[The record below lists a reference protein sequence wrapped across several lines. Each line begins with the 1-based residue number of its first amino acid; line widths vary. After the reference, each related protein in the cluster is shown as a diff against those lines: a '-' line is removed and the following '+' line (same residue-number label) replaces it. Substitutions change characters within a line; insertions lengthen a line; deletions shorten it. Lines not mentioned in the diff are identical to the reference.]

1 MAVTIKDVAEAAN
14 VSISAV
20 SYAIN
25 NSGPVSEEKRK
36 RIMQAVEELGYVQ
49 NGMARSL
56 RMQKKGFIGYFANS
70 LYGAFYGEVLK
81 GIEEVFSKNGKELV
95 AGKCNRLQ
103 NDLQV
108 IRLLT
113 EKMTDGAIIFSPKIS
128 DEMIMKLADKD
139 FPVVVLDRELHG
151 EYISSV
157 LIDNVR
163 SAYKVGEH
171 IASVG
176 LNSVGCLIGSGFDG
190 EQRMRGF
197 QNAVTDFD
205 LEVSQEWT
213 LDADWKEEIAYKKTL
228 EMIQKGNVPQVIFA
242 FNDEMAKG
250 CMEALKDM
258 DIRIPE
264 DVSVIGLDDIVISK
278 YLNPK
283 LTTVHRPLYELGVMA
298 AETLLEM
305 QDGGKSKHIVLT
317 TNLVERDSCIKKKNM
332 GS

>member
-1 MAVTIKDVAEAAN
+1 MAEAAN

-70 LYGAFYGEVLK
+70 LFGAFYGEVLK
-81 GIEEVFSKNGKELV
+81 GIEEVFSKNNKELV

-128 DEMIMKLADKD
+128 DEMIVKLADKD
-139 FPVVVLDRELHG
+139 FPIVVLDRELHG
-151 EYISSV
+151 EHISSV
-157 LIDNVR
+157 LIDNVG

-171 IASVG
+171 MASVG
-176 LNSVGCLIGSGFDG
+176 LKSVGCLIGPGFDG
-190 EQRMRGF
+190 EQRMHGF
-197 QNAVTDFD
+197 QNAVTEFGLDI
-205 LEVSQEWT
+205 QEEWIV
-213 LDADWKEEIAYKKTL
+213 DGEWKEEIAYKKTL
-228 EMIQKGNVPQVIFA
+228 ALIQKGNIPQAIFA

-250 CMEALKDM
+250 GMEALKDM
-258 DIRIPE
+258 GLRVPE
-264 DVSVIGLDDIVISK
+264 DVSVVGLDDIVISK

-298 AETLLEM
+298 AQTLIEM
-305 QDGGKSKHIVLT
+305 QEGGSSKHIVLT

>member
-25 NSGPVSEEKRK
+25 NSGPVSEEKRT

-49 NGMARSL
+49 NGIARSL
-56 RMQKKGFIGYFANS
+56 RMQKKGYIGYFANS

-103 NDLQV
+103 SDLQI

-128 DEMIMKLADKD
+128 DELIIKLADKD
-139 FPVVVLDRELHG
+139 FPIVVLDRELHG

-157 LIDNVR
+157 LIDNER
-163 SAYKVGEH
+163 SAYKVGEK
-171 IASVG
+171 IASLG
-176 LNSVGCLIGSGFDG
+176 LKSVGCLVGPGFDG
-190 EQRMRGF
+190 EQRMQGF
-197 QNAVTDFD
+197 QEAVEDFN
-205 LEVSQEWT
+205 LEILNDCV
-213 LDADWKEEIAYKKTL
+213 LDADWKEEIAYRKTL
-228 EMIQKGNVPQVIFA
+228 EMIQKGTIPQVIFA

-250 CMEALKDM
+250 SMEALKDM
-258 DIRIPE
+258 KLRIPE
-264 DVSVIGLDDIVISK
+264 DVSVIGWDDIEISK
-278 YLNPK
+278 YLSPK

-298 AETLLEM
+298 AQTLIGM
-305 QDGGKSKHIVLT
+305 QEGGKSKHVVLT
-317 TNLVERDSCIKKKNM
+317 TNFVERESCIKRNQWE
-332 GS
+332 

>member
-25 NSGPVSEEKRK
+25 NSGPVSEEKRQ
-36 RIMQAVEELGYVQ
+36 RIMKAVEELGYVQ

-70 LYGAFYGEVLK
+70 LHGAFYGEVLK
-81 GIEEVFSKNGKELV
+81 GIEEVFSKNNKELV
-95 AGKCNRLQ
+95 AGKCNRFK
-103 NDLQV
+103 NELQV

-113 EKMTDGAIIFSPKIS
+113 EKMTDGAIIFSPRIS

-139 FPVVVLDRELHG
+139 FPVVVLDRKLHG
-151 EYISSV
+151 KHISSV
-157 LIDNVR
+157 LIDNMG

-171 IASVG
+171 IAKVG
-176 LNSVGCLIGSGFDG
+176 LKEVGCLMGPGFDG
-190 EQRMRGF
+190 EQRMQGF
-197 QNAVTDFD
+197 QKSVAEFG
-205 LEVSQEWT
+205 LEFREEWI
-213 LDADWKEEIAYKKTL
+213 LDADWKEEIAYHKTVEL
-228 EMIQKGNVPQVIFA
+228 IKTGNVPQVLFA
-242 FNDEMAKG
+242 LNDEMAKG
-250 CMEALKDM
+250 AMDAVKDM
-258 DIRIPE
+258 GLRVPE
-264 DVSVIGLDDIVISK
+264 DVSIIGLDDIVISK
-278 YLNPK
+278 YLEPK

-305 QDGGKSKHIVLT
+305 QEGGKSKHIVLST
-317 TNLVERDSCIKKKNM
+317 HLVERDSCIKKEKM

>member
-25 NSGPVSEEKRK
+25 NSGPVSEEKRQ
-36 RIMQAVEELGYVQ
+36 RIMKAVEELGYVQ

-56 RMQKKGFIGYFANS
+56 RMQKKGFVGYFANS

-81 GIEEVFSKNGKELV
+81 GIEEVFSKNNKELV
-95 AGKCNRLQ
+95 AGKCNRLK
-103 NDLQV
+103 NELQI

-113 EKMTDGAIIFSPKIS
+113 EKMTDGAIIFSPRIS
-128 DEMIMKLADKD
+128 DELIMKLADKD
-139 FPVVVLDRELHG
+139 FPVVVLDRKLHG

-157 LIDNVR
+157 LIDNEG
-163 SAYKVGEH
+163 SAYIVGEH

-176 LNSVGCLIGSGFDG
+176 LKKVGCLIGPGFDG
-190 EQRMRGF
+190 EQRSCGF
-197 QNAVTDFD
+197 MKAVADFE
-205 LEVSQEWT
+205 LELCQEWVV
-213 LDADWKEEIAYKKTL
+213 DAGWKEEIAYQKTMEL
-228 EMIQKGNVPQVIFA
+228 VKLGNIPQAIFA

-250 CMEALKDM
+250 CMTAFKDM
-258 DIRIPE
+258 GIRIPE
-264 DVSVIGLDDIVISK
+264 DVSVIGLDDILISE

-283 LTTVHRPLYELGVMA
+283 LTTVHRPLYELGVWA
-298 AETLLEM
+298 AQTLLEM
-305 QDGGKSKHIVLT
+305 QEGGKSKYIVLPT
-317 TNLVERDSCIKKKNM
+317 YLVERESCIKKENM

>member
-70 LYGAFYGEVLK
+70 LHGAFYGEVLK

-113 EKMTDGAIIFSPKIS
+113 EKMTDGAIIFSPRIS
-128 DEMIMKLADKD
+128 DEMIIKLADKD
-139 FPVVVLDRELHG
+139 YPVVVLDRELHG
-151 EYISSV
+151 EHISSV
-157 LIDNVR
+157 LIDNEG

-176 LNSVGCLIGSGFDG
+176 LKTVGCLSGPGFDG

-197 QNAVTDFD
+197 HKAIEDFH
-205 LEVSQEWT
+205 LEFHEEWNV
-213 LDADWKEEIAYKKTL
+213 DAGWKEEVAYERTL
-228 EMIQKGNVPQVIFA
+228 ELIKQGHVPQAIFA

-258 DIRIPE
+258 KFRIPE
-264 DVSVIGLDDIVISK
+264 DVSVIGVDDIVISK
-278 YLNPK
+278 YLTPK

-298 AETLLEM
+298 AQTLLEM
-305 QDGGKSKHIVLT
+305 QEGGKSKHIVLT
-317 TNLVERDSCIKKKNM
+317 TNLVVRDSCIKK
-332 GS
+332 